1 MANSYRYA
9 MLMEQANKKAIEK
22 LKKIIFEK
30 KEIDKEDVMKILR
43 ILERPEKEDD

>member
-1 MANSYRYA
+1 
-9 MLMEQANKKAIEK
+9 MEQANKKAIEK

-30 KEIDKEDVMKILR
+30 KKIDKEDVMKILR